1 MPSSLISLYR
11 RSTLRMFFFFAAA
24 SFTLTAV
31 VWAQE
36 PVSEPTGR
44 AQRKQTL
51 EKQLKS
57 ILNELDQLKQ
67 DDQPAPISPAPG
79 EPAPSE
85 IVEQPEQEGPAPEIS
100 LEDMSVTSR
109 RIQKHPEGV
118 TITATPRNEYDSQ
131 PTRTMRESLE
141 SLPGLVVRQA
151 NGPRDFSI
159 SLRGSGVKTSFAI
172 RDLKIYEDGISQT
185 QSDGLS
191 RLDMNDPWFMRSV
204 EVVAGASSSLYDN
217 YALGGMV
224 HFKTRRGSD
233 INGVEAFLSGGSF
246 GYQKYAFAVGQEYST
261 LDISM
266 FGSQQLEDGFIR
278 NSNYNTQTINLNFR
292 FRVDDKQNFYFKA
305 VTNWLDTRVPT
316 RLTQSQFNNDPRQ
329 AGGISPSTD
338 ALRLGQ
344 GRIDRRT
351 IVGGLYERQLDAN
364 TVLTIEADYDVKDI
378 NQTFT
383 QITDNVNPN
392 YKHYTDLRHD
402 GRLLEMPLRSYVGF
416 FVNNMEQEGQT
427 FTNLGDF
434 HGTRGTLAQNNRG
447 TVRNI
452 GGRFREE
459 LEFVPKWTL
468 AGGFGFEQSMLSV
481 HTINYCSSTAP
492 APCTPGAVNS
502 RADANRTFYNY
513 APEMSLT
520 WKPAEGYRHWIRAST
535 GYGIP
540 TFGNLTTGLDGLA
553 GTNFTVKPQKNLNL
567 EIGTDSKLHKTL
579 SVHLVGFM
587 VWFKDEIISQT
598 NPLTNGSFA
607 VNADSSQYRGVEV
620 GYDWRPVTGWRLS
633 GAYTH
638 IESEYINFTD
648 QFRATGASPITQ
660 VVRDGKQ
667 VPNVPKDVLNF
678 KEEYYHPSGWGAWF
692 ETSYWN
698 SYFLNNGN
706 TVGAPSY
713 WLLNVNINKLVEIKN
728 PYIRFAKLYLQL
740 DNILD
745 KTYVASGNVA
755 ADTTIDANKTLFFAG
770 YGRAI
775 YGGVTFGL
783 F

>member
-1 MPSSLISLYR
+1 M
-11 RSTLRMFFFFAAA
+11 
-24 SFTLTAV
+24 LTAV

-36 PVSEPTGR
+36 PVSEPTGK

-67 DDQPAPISPAPG
+67 DDQPTPVSPAPA

-85 IVEQPEQEGPAPEIS
+85 IVEEPVQEGPAPEIS
-100 LEDMSVTSR
+100 LEDMSITSR

-118 TITATPRNEYDSQ
+118 TVTATPRSEYDSQ

-246 GYQKYAFAVGQEYST
+246 GYQKYAFAVGQEYSA

-329 AGGISPSTD
+329 AGGISPTTD

-351 IVGGLYERQLDAN
+351 IIGGWYERQLDAIRS
-364 TVLTIEADYDVKDI
+364 LLWRR
-378 NQTFT
+378 
-383 QITDNVNPN
+383 ITTSRISI
-392 YKHYTDLRHD
+392 K
-402 GRLLEMPLRSYVGF
+402 RS
-416 FVNNMEQEGQT
+416 
-427 FTNLGDF
+427 
-434 HGTRGTLAQNNRG
+434 R
-447 TVRNI
+447 
-452 GGRFREE
+452 
-459 LEFVPKWTL
+459 K
-468 AGGFGFEQSMLSV
+468 S
-481 HTINYCSSTAP
+481 
-492 APCTPGAVNS
+492 
-502 RADANRTFYNY
+502 
-513 APEMSLT
+513 
-520 WKPAEGYRHWIRAST
+520 
-535 GYGIP
+535 P
-540 TFGNLTTGLDGLA
+540 TT
-553 GTNFTVKPQKNLNL
+553 
-567 EIGTDSKLHKTL
+567 
-579 SVHLVGFM
+579 
-587 VWFKDEIISQT
+587 
-598 NPLTNGSFA
+598 
-607 VNADSSQYRGVEV
+607 
-620 GYDWRPVTGWRLS
+620 
-633 GAYTH
+633 
-638 IESEYINFTD
+638 
-648 QFRATGASPITQ
+648 
-660 VVRDGKQ
+660 
-667 VPNVPKDVLNF
+667 
-678 KEEYYHPSGWGAWF
+678 
-692 ETSYWN
+692 
-698 SYFLNNGN
+698 
-706 TVGAPSY
+706 
-713 WLLNVNINKLVEIKN
+713 
-728 PYIRFAKLYLQL
+728 
-740 DNILD
+740 
-745 KTYVASGNVA
+745 
-755 ADTTIDANKTLFFAG
+755 
-770 YGRAI
+770 
-775 YGGVTFGL
+775 
-783 F
+783 

>member
-1 MPSSLISLYR
+1 MRSVRSLCLYLLSGIVIVALASL
-11 RSTLRMFFFFAAA
+11 SVPP
-24 SFTLTAV
+24 TAV
-31 VWAQE
+31 AEDQT
-36 PVSEPTGR
+36 TGPAGR
-44 AQRKQTL
+44 TQRKQNL

-57 ILNELDQLKQ
+57 ILDELDQLKQ
-67 DDQPAPISPAPG
+67 EGQPAPAPMHS
-79 EPAPSE
+79 EPVP
-85 IVEQPEQEGPAPEIS
+85 PEEVTQQLPEEGPTPEIS
-100 LEDMSVTSR
+100 LEDMSIISR
-109 RIQKHPEGV
+109 RVQKHPEGV
-118 TITATPRNEYDSQ
+118 TLTATPRSEYDSQ

-141 SLPGLVVRQA
+141 ALPGVVVRQA

-159 SLRGSGVKTSFAI
+159 SLRGSGVKTTFAI
-172 RDLKIYEDGISQT
+172 RDIKLYEDGIGQT

-191 RLDMNDPWFMRSV
+191 RLDIHDPWFMRSV
-204 EVVAGASSSLYDN
+204 EVTAGASSSLFDN

-233 INGVEAFLSGGSF
+233 INGVESFLSGGSY
-246 GYQKYAFAVGQEYST
+246 GYQKYAFAVGQEYSN

-266 FGSQQLEDGFIR
+266 FGSQQAEDGYIR
-278 NSNYNTQTINLNFR
+278 HSAYNTQTINLNFR
-292 FRVDDKQNFYFKA
+292 FRVDDKQSFYFKA
-305 VTNWLDTRVPT
+305 ITNWLDTKVPT
-316 RLTQSQFNNDPRQ
+316 RLTQSQFNADPRQ
-329 AGGISPSTD
+329 AGGTFPTND
-338 ALRLGQ
+338 PVRLAQ
-344 GRIDRRT
+344 RRLDRRT
-351 IVGGLYERQLDAN
+351 IIGGLYERQLDAN

-383 QITDNVNPN
+383 QISDNVNPN

-402 GRLLEMPLRSYVGF
+402 GRLLEMPLRSYLGF
-416 FVNNMEQEGQT
+416 FVNQMEQEGQT

-459 LEFVPKWTL
+459 LEFIPKFTL
-468 AGGFGFEQSMLSV
+468 AAGFGFEQSMLSV
-481 HTINYCSSTAP
+481 QTINYAAS
-492 APCTPGAVNS
+492 GAVNT
-502 RADANRTFYNY
+502 RASADRTFYNY
-513 APEMSLT
+513 APEMSLS

-540 TFGNLTTGLDGLA
+540 TFSNLTTGLDGLA
-553 GTNFTVKPQKNLNL
+553 GTNFNVKPQKNLNL
-567 EIGTDSKLHKTL
+567 EVGTESKLHKTL

-587 VWFKDEIISQT
+587 VWFKDEIINQT

-607 VNADSSQYRGVEV
+607 INADSSQYRGVEV
-620 GYDWRPVTGWRLS
+620 GYDWRPHSGWRFS

-648 QFRATGASPITQ
+648 QFRATAASPITQ
-660 VVRDGKQ
+660 IVRDGKQ

-678 KEEYYHPSGWGAWF
+678 KEEYYHSSGWGAWF

-713 WLLNVNINKLVEIKN
+713 WLLNANINKMVEVKN
-728 PYIRFAKLYLQL
+728 PYIRFAKFYIEL

-775 YGGVTFGL
+775 YGGVTLGL

>member
-1 MPSSLISLYR
+1 MPSFHILFYR
-11 RSTLRMFFFFAAA
+11 PGIIAFLAIAYFALAGLA
-24 SFTLTAV
+24 GG
-31 VWAQE
+31 QE
-36 PVSEPTGR
+36 PAVEPTGK

-67 DDQPAPISPAPG
+67 DDQPASVSPAPV
-79 EPAPSE
+79 EPIPSAIADE
-85 IVEQPEQEGPAPEIS
+85 HVQEGPAPEIS
-100 LEDMSVTSR
+100 LEDMSIVSR

-118 TITATPRNEYDSQ
+118 TVTVTSPSEYDSQ
-131 PTRTMRESLE
+131 PTRTMRESME
-141 SLPGLVVRQA
+141 SLPGVVVRQA

-159 SLRGSGVKTSFAI
+159 SIRGSGVKTSFAV

-191 RLDMNDPWFMRSV
+191 RLDIHDPWFMRSV
-204 EVVAGASSSLYDN
+204 EVTAGASSSLYDN

-233 INGVEAFLSGGSF
+233 INGVESFLSGGSY
-246 GYQKYAFAVGQEYST
+246 GYQKYAFAVGQEYSN

-266 FGSQQLEDGFIR
+266 FGSQQAEDGYIR
-278 NSNYNTQTINLNFR
+278 HSAYNTQTINLNFR

-305 VTNWLDTRVPT
+305 ITNWLDAKVPT
-316 RLTQSQFNNDPRQ
+316 RLTQSQFNTDPRQ
-329 AGGISPSTD
+329 AGGTFPTND
-338 ALRLGQ
+338 PVRLAQ
-344 GRIDRRT
+344 RRLDRRT
-351 IVGGLYERQLDAN
+351 IIGGIYERQLDAN

-383 QITDNVNPN
+383 QIIDNVNPN
-392 YKHYTDLRHD
+392 YKHYTDVRHD

-416 FVNNMEQEGQT
+416 FVNNMEQEAQT
-427 FTNLGDF
+427 FANLGDF
-434 HGTRGTLAQNNRG
+434 HGTRGALVQNSRG
-447 TVRNI
+447 TIRNI

-459 LEFVPKWTL
+459 LEFIPKWTL
-468 AGGFGFEQSMLSV
+468 AGGLGFEQSMLSV
-481 HTINYCSSTAP
+481 QTINYGT
-492 APCTPGAVNS
+492 TTT
-502 RADANRTFYNY
+502 RASADRTVSNW
-513 APEMSLT
+513 APEASLT
-520 WKPAEGYRHWIRAST
+520 WKPAEGYRHWVRAST

-540 TFGNLTTGLDGLA
+540 SFSNLTTGLDGLA
-553 GTNFTVKPQKNLNL
+553 GTNFSVKPQKNLNL
-567 EIGTDSKLHKTL
+567 EIGTDSKVHKTL
-579 SVHLVGFM
+579 SLHLVGFL
-587 VWFKDEIISQT
+587 VFFKDEIITQRNST
-598 NPLTNGSFA
+598 NTGSFA
-607 VNADSSQYRGVEV
+607 VNADSSQYRGVEA
-620 GYDWRPVTGWRLS
+620 GYDWRPGQGWRFS

-638 IESEYINFTD
+638 IDARYINFTD
-648 QFRATGASPITQ
+648 QFQQVGGPVTQ
-660 VVRDGKQ
+660 VVQDGKQ
-667 VPNVPKDVLNF
+667 VPNVPKDVLNL

-713 WLLNVNINKLVEIKN
+713 WLLNANINKMVEVKN
-728 PYIRFAKLYLQL
+728 PYIRFAKFYIQL

-745 KTYVASGNVA
+745 ERYVASGNVV
-755 ADTTIDANKTLFFAG
+755 ADNVADAQKTLFFAG

-775 YGGVTFGL
+775 YGGVTLGL